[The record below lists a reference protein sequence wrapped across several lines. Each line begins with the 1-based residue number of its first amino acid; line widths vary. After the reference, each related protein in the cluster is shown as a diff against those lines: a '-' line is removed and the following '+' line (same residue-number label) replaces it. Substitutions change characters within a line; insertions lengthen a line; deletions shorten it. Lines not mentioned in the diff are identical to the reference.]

1 MIENGRQPGSGP
13 ELRRITDPAEIA
25 TIFGLA
31 DERLED
37 QVSMDRGEWVQYLQ
51 NQMHKEGWAC
61 MYGLIENGRVKKYM
75 VAVNAVSPPIS
86 RAVLIL
92 YQNFFKDH
100 ENGKIALEKIKTW
113 ARQKGA
119 QKIAIHTLYPRINKE
134 FGFIKEPGENMYIPL
149 D

>member
-1 MIENGRQPGSGP
+1 MAD
-13 ELRRITDPAEIA
+13 LKRITDPAEVA
-25 TIFGLA
+25 TIFGLV

-37 QVSMDRGEWVQYLQ
+37 QVHMDPGEWVQYLQ
-51 NQMHKEGWAC
+51 NQMTKEGWAC
-61 MYGLIENGRVKKYM
+61 MWGLVENGRIKRYI

-100 ENGKIALEKIKTW
+100 ENGLRALEEIKAW
-113 ARQKGA
+113 ARTKGA
-119 QKIAIHTLYPRINKE
+119 DRVAIHTLYPRINAQ
-134 FGFIKEPGENMYIPL
+134 FGFMKEPGENMYIPL